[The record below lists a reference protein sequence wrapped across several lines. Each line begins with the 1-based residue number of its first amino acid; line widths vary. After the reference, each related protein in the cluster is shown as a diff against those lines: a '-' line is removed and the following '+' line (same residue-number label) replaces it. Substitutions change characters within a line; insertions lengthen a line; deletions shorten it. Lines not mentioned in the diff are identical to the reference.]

1 MRIMKKIII
10 FSVIVATLFFTFTPS
25 VQAKQ
30 QFFKLP
36 IPAWFSQAIEP
47 IQNTIKSLTS
57 RIDGHEAKIAEL
69 EKKVTSLE
77 EKLNNLE
84 KQFTN
89 HTNSLISPYY
99 NGTVTIIPS
108 EPVGIGTT
116 NPTVEL
122 NFNCGSSD
130 CQELL
135 RLGE

>member
-1 MRIMKKIII
+1 MKKIII
-10 FSVIVATLFFTFTPS
+10 FSVIVAALFFAFTPS

-30 QFFKLP
+30 QFLKLP

-47 IQNTIKSLTS
+47 IQNTIKSLTGK
-57 RIDGHEAKIAEL
+57 IDNHEARIAEL

-99 NGTVTIIPS
+99 NGTVTTIPS
-108 EPVGIGTT
+108 EPVGIGPT
-116 NPTVEL
+116 NPTEQL
-122 NFNCGSSD
+122 DLNCGSPN
-130 CQELL
+130 CQEQLIIP
-135 RLGE
+135 